1 MNMMVNVLQF
11 VFMEKYMMIIIILNV
26 DVNLKSVLH
35 VQEKLLIINYAQN
48 AILIII
54 KLRMIH

>member
-11 VFMEKYMMIIIILNV
+11 VFMEKYMMIIILLNV

>member
-1 MNMMVNVLQF
+1 MNMMVIVLQF